1 MIKKLT
7 LLVFLIF
14 SYNLISAQSPQVIK
28 GRIVD
33 DTDAPLAGA
42 TVFLTVEKKTAVTNA
57 AGNFSITSNNA
68 ENKLRVTFIG
78 CKTREFDLAAFE
90 NGSTIVLLNDGNKL
104 DEVIVVGYGTT
115 VKKDLTGAVSTL
127 SADLITDR
135 KTTRVSQALQ
145 GAIPGVQVN
154 RNAGTPGASGSILI
168 RGITTLGV
176 NDPLVIIDG
185 VPGSLDNLNPDN
197 IENVTVLKDAASS
210 AIYGSRAAAGVI
222 LVTTKRAKDG
232 QTDFNYNADF
242 GLQKPT
248 TMPEFVNAQTYMSL
262 FNELKVND
270 GATPIY
276 DEAIIKDYAAL
287 NAANPDKYPNTD
299 WQKAYFKEN
308 AFQQR
313 HDLNFTVGTRNVKTK
328 VIAGYIDQGGLEP
341 NRSFNRY
348 SFRVNNDLRF
358 NDKLNANVDFS
369 YYRAQ
374 SLSATTSNISLVRQL
389 PAIFDDYYS
398 DGRYAPGKD
407 GANPIANNML
417 GGRNNVRNNQF
428 SARLQLNFAPVKG
441 LKLSAIFAPQ
451 LGFLNSNVFSQMVTY
466 TSLTDRSV
474 VVNTFNNTNSLT
486 QSNTYSQAL
495 NSQFLANYQI
505 SVANDHSFGFLL
517 GYESNDFRDENSG
530 AFRDG
535 YVLPDY
541 QVLDAGAK
549 VNAANSGNASESALR
564 SFFGRVNYNYKGKY
578 LLQANAR
585 YDGSSRFAPST
596 RWGFFPSVSAGWV
609 VSEEEMFKGKMPF
622 SFFKIRGSWGRN
634 GNQQIGNY
642 SYQSLINLNTVL
654 FYNAAGQIVPA
665 TAGNQLNYA
674 VNDIT
679 WEAKQDFDIGMDMA
693 FFRDRLS
700 VTVDYFNK
708 TTFDI
713 LLNLPIPLNTGLL
726 ETPQNGGKM
735 LNKGWELQV
744 GWNDRIGKDWKYS
757 VSVNLSD
764 YRNRVVD
771 LKGTSTLGSY
781 ALLEG
786 QPYNVWYGY
795 KNQGYFKDAEDVAAS
810 AKLTGTEKPGDIKYT
825 DLNGDGKITAD
836 KDQVPLGNSLPRYLF
851 GGNGSVRYK
860 NFDFGFSFQGVG
872 KQLSRLSG
880 FMVQPFDSNFG
891 NVNTYY
897 IGNYWTADRPNAKYP
912 RLSYNNKNIN
922 YDQSSDFWFFK
933 GSYIRIKDVTFG
945 YTFEP
950 SVFRRLGIKN
960 ARLFVS
966 ATDLVTS
973 SHFPKGWDPE
983 GTQGNNP
990 LVVTYYTGL
999 SVTF

>member
-7 LLVFLIF
+7 FLVILVL
-14 SYNLISAQSPQVIK
+14 SYNLLLAQSTQVIK
-28 GRIVD
+28 GKVID
-33 DTDAPLAGA
+33 DKGLPLVGA
-42 TVFLTVEKKTAVTNA
+42 TVYLTVEKKAAAVDVK
-57 AGNFSITSNNA
+57 GNFSIISNHP
-68 ENKLRVTFIG
+68 ENKLRITFVGYKTQELELDAFKNTGSVT
-78 CKTREFDLAAFE
+78 LQ
-90 NGSTIVLLNDGNKL
+90 SDGNTL
-104 DEVIVVGYGTT
+104 NEMIVVGYGTT
-115 VKKDLTGAVSTL
+115 AKKDLTGAVSTL
-127 SADLITDR
+127 SGDLITDR

-145 GAIPGVQVN
+145 GAIPGVQVT
-154 RNAGTPGASGSILI
+154 RNTGTPGASGSILI
-168 RGITTLGV
+168 RGVTTLGV

-185 VPGSLDNLNPDN
+185 VPGSIDNLNPDN
-197 IENVTVLKDAASS
+197 IESISVLKDAASS

-222 LVTTKRAKDG
+222 LIATKRAKEG
-232 QTDFNYNADF
+232 QSDLTYSVDF

-248 TMPEFVNAQTYMSL
+248 TMPKFIDAPTYMAL
-262 FNELKVND
+262 FNEMKVND

-276 DEAIIKDYAAL
+276 DAAVIADYAAL
-287 NAANPDKYPNTD
+287 SAASPDLYPNTD
-299 WQKAYFKEN
+299 WQNGFFKNN

-313 HDLNFTVGTRNVKTK
+313 HDLNLTIGTRNVKTM
-328 VIAGYIDQGGLEP
+328 VIAGYINQDGLEP

-358 NDKLNANVDFS
+358 SDKLSGNVDFS

-374 SLSATTSNISLVRQL
+374 SLSATTSDINLVRQL
-389 PAIFDDYYS
+389 PAVYDDYYS

-407 GANPIANNML
+407 GANPIANNRL

-428 SARLQLNFAPVKG
+428 SARMQLNYAPLKG
-441 LKLSAIFAPQ
+441 LKLSGIFSPQ
-451 LGFLNSNVFSQMVTY
+451 IGFLNSSVFSQIVPY
-466 TSLTDRSV
+466 SSLTDPSV
-474 VVNTFNNTNSLT
+474 VVNRFNNTNSLT
-486 QSNTYSQAL
+486 QAQSYNQAL
-495 NSQFLANYQI
+495 NAQFLANYNI
-505 SVANDHSFGFLL
+505 TVASDHVITALL
-517 GYESNDFRDENSG
+517 GYESNDFRDENTS

-541 QVLDAGAK
+541 QVIDAGAK
-549 VNAANSGNASESALR
+549 LNATNSGNASESALR
-564 SFFGRVNYNYKGKY
+564 SFFGRINYSYKGKY

-585 YDGSSRFAPST
+585 YDGSSRFAPSN

-609 VSEEEMFKGKMPF
+609 VSEEEFFKDKLPF
-622 SFFKIRGSWGRN
+622 SFLKVRGSWGRN

-654 FYNAAGQIVPA
+654 FYNSAGQIVPA
-665 TAGNQLNYA
+665 TGGNQVNYA
-674 VNDIT
+674 VRDIT
-679 WEAKQDFDIGMDMA
+679 WETKQDFDIGLDMA
-693 FFRDRLS
+693 FFRNRLS
-700 VTVDYFNK
+700 VTADYFNK

-726 ETPQNGGKM
+726 ATPQNGGKM

-744 GWNDRIGKDWKYS
+744 GWNDKVGTDWKYS
-757 VSVNLSD
+757 FSVNLSD
-764 YRNRVVD
+764 YTNKIAD
-771 LKGTSTLGSY
+771 LKGTSTLGSQ

-795 KNQGYFKDAEDVAAS
+795 KNLGYFKDAQDVAAS
-810 AKLTGTEKPGDIKYT
+810 ARLTGAEKPGDIKYA

-851 GGNGSVRYK
+851 GGNGSVSYK

-880 FMVQPFDSNFG
+880 FMIQPFDSNFG

-897 IGNYWTADRPNAKYP
+897 LNNYWTPSRPDAKYP

-922 YDQSSDFWFFK
+922 YDQSSDFWFFN
-933 GSYIRIKDVTFG
+933 GSYLRIKDITFG
-945 YTFEP
+945 YTFKP
-950 SVFRRLGIKN
+950 TLLKRFGVKSARVFL
-960 ARLFVS
+960 S
-966 ATDLVTS
+966 ATDLFTI
-973 SHFPKGWDPE
+973 SHYPKGWDPE
-983 GTQGNNP
+983 GTQNNNP